1 MKSTQSF
8 NSAAHRYTDALR
20 QSVSEWLQGKGKLT
34 LLAQQKI
41 LAQQLPKIVG
51 DAALQVSVGQP
62 IKLLDAL
69 FSSQQSVVSTARA
82 ASAHVDPCSKAYS
95 NLSLDLIPIYN
106 RSDGENAPH

>member
-62 IKLLDAL
+62 IKLLEGAKM
-69 FSSQQSVVSTARA
+69 QQQWVVSRA
-82 ASAHVDPCSKAYS
+82 PGGDAQTEP
-95 NLSLDLIPIYN
+95 
-106 RSDGENAPH
+106 RDGTSSHRT